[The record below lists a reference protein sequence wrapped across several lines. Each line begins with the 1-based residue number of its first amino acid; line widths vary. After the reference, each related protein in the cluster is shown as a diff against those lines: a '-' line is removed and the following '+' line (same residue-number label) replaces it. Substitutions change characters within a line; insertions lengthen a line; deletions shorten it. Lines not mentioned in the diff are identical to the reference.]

1 MNPRPFDF
9 TEARDAIN
17 SAKSAQTNAE
27 QAVRDAF
34 REYGAARR
42 AYQLAFAEA
51 IITARVEHPAT
62 IALDLARGD
71 AKVAD
76 LRFKKDV
83 AEGVMEAAKSAIWR
97 HTADRKDLARLVDW
111 SRRVAPDGQEDEP
124 GVRAA

>member
-1 MNPRPFDF
+1 MNPRPYDF

-34 REYGAARR
+34 REFAAARR

-51 IITARVEHPAT
+51 IIRVRAEHPAT

-71 AKVAD
+71 PEDARRRRCRGAAGV
-76 LRFKKDV
+76 V
-83 AEGVMEAAKSAIWR
+83 EGR
-97 HTADRKDLARLVDW
+97 RLARGG
-111 SRRVAPDGQEDEP
+111 RVTHYLTG
-124 GVRAA
+124 GTS